1 MMKSLLTV
9 SAIFEFAIGIGLL
22 VMPAALTPL
31 LLGYTIQD
39 PAVKIICGI
48 TGAAL
53 MSIAMACWMVRSVAL
68 QAKLMAKALL
78 FYNIVACLV
87 LLFAV
92 LGMSLTGI
100 GLWPAIAA
108 HAGLAVW
115 CVVALRN

>member
-1 MMKSLLTV
+1 MKSLFTV
-9 SAIFEFAIGIGLL
+9 SAIFEFVVGIGLL
-22 VMPAALTPL
+22 VMPTALTPL

-39 PAVKIICGI
+39 PAVKIICGV

-53 MSIAMACWMVRSVAL
+53 MSLAMACWLVRNIAP
-68 QAKLMAKALL
+68 QAKLMVPVLL

-87 LLFAV
+87 LLFGA
-92 LGMSLTGI
+92 LGMSLAGI

-115 CVVALRN
+115 CVFALRN